1 MEKRIEAAVATLI
14 QQNEYMHHLNE
25 VLGLSTENIFFL
37 KRKFVSGSGFEIVK
51 YDVDACKKI
60 TVTTEFPLIKIFFG
74 VLLMSLIIFIFYSVY
89 QYWDSLEP
97 GTRVYVGMFCLAFF
111 YGFTWV
117 FGAKRHRVSF
127 TLNNGKVLS
136 WKSSSG
142 DFDMKIHEVNKIIEF
157 AKRKEMLEGVK

>member
-1 MEKRIEAAVATLI
+1 MEKRIEASVATLI

-37 KRKFVSGSGFEIVK
+37 KRKFVSGAGFEIVK
-51 YDVDACKKI
+51 YDVDRCKKI
-60 TVTTEFPLIKIFFG
+60 TATKEIPIIKIFFG
-74 VLLMSLIIFIFYSVY
+74 VLLMCLILGIFYGVY
-89 QYWDSLEP
+89 TYWDSLEP

-111 YGFTWV
+111 YSFTWV

-127 TLNNGKVLS
+127 TLDDGKVLS

-142 DFDMKIHEVNKIIEF
+142 DFEMKIHEVNKIIEF
-157 AKRKEMLEGVK
+157 AKRKEIFEEVK